1 MKKKEASSILSADDE
16 EAKER
21 EAEAAETEKSDNV
34 EDVEASGVTKPKE
47 QQRDINTLKFRKP
60 VKTRS
65 TLPKAILKKKRSP
78 NYWIWGSAAAAMM
91 VLVVLLA
98 LAYTRRA

>member
-1 MKKKEASSILSADDE
+1 
-16 EAKER
+16 
-21 EAEAAETEKSDNV
+21 V
-34 EDVEASGVTKPKE
+34 EDVEASPLTKAKE
-47 QQRDINTLKFRKP
+47 QQRDISSLKFRKP

-78 NYWIWGSAAAAMM
+78 NYWIWGSAAAATV

-98 LAYTRRA
+98 LAYTRLV